1 MKDSDN
7 AHVDRGEALTSMEL
21 TKMKGASSLKADLL
35 RQEIEHIDFAS
46 FDARPIIQAMGS
58 MSFTSRDLA
67 GAAEIFNNML
77 RDESCSIILTIAGS
91 TSAGGC
97 MQLYADLIKYN
108 MVDAVVATGA
118 AVVDMDFFE
127 ALGFK
132 HYRGSP
138 FADDRALRELYI
150 DRIYDTYIDEE
161 ALKACDLTIY
171 AIANMLPPRP
181 YSSRE
186 FIREMG
192 RWLSEGNAKKPGSL
206 VQLAFEKD
214 VPVFCPAFTDSSA
227 GFGLVKHQVD
237 RPASHLTIDSIRDFR
252 ELTQIKMEAGTTGLL
267 MIGGGA
273 PKNFAQ
279 DTVVCA
285 EVLGQEVDMHK
296 YAIQI
301 TVADVRDGACSSS
314 TLKEA
319 CSWGKVDTAHEQM
332 VFAEATTVLPL
343 LASDAYHRGYW
354 RARKP
359 RAFAALFA
367 S

>member
-1 MKDSDN
+1 MKD
-7 AHVDRGEALTSMEL
+7 
-21 TKMKGASSLKADLL
+21 ASSRKANLL
-35 RQEIEHIDFAS
+35 SQEIEHIDFTS
-46 FDARPIIQAMGS
+46 FDARPLIESMGR

-77 RDESCSIILTIAGS
+77 KDANCSIILTIAGS

-97 MQLYADLIKYN
+97 MKLYADLIKHN

-118 AVVDMDFFE
+118 AIVDMDFFE
-127 ALGFK
+127 ALGFR

-138 FADDRALRELYI
+138 FADDRALRDLYI
-150 DRIYDTYIDEE
+150 DRIYDTYIDEKQ
-161 ALKACDLTIY
+161 LQACDHAIH
-171 AIANMLPPRP
+171 AIANELPPRP

-192 RWLSEGNAKKPGSL
+192 RWLSQGNAKKPESL
-206 VQLAFEKD
+206 VQLAFDKD

-227 GFGLVKHQVD
+227 GFGLVKHQAD
-237 RPASHLTIDSIRDFR
+237 NPTRHLTIDSIRDFH
-252 ELTQIKMEAGTTGLL
+252 ELTQIKIKAGTTGLL
-267 MIGGGA
+267 MIGGGV

-285 EVLGQEVDMHK
+285 EILGHEVDMHK

-319 CSWGKVDTAHEQM
+319 CSWGKVDIAHEQM
-332 VFAEATTVLPL
+332 VYAEATTVLPL
-343 LASDAYHRGYW
+343 LASDAYHRGHW
-354 RARKP
+354 QKRKP
-359 RAFAALFA
+359 RAFTKMFA